1 MRRSLHVA
9 VLDLISRVVASDV
22 DGKLNFEHFA
32 IFVPGDS
39 SVEAKKWRLGV
50 ENHALSHRRRGGDG
64 KGETNWG
71 GRKNGMLSSYRE
83 SANTSQSTGQSV
95 IVREAPLKTVADP
108 LQPSILK
115 LGV

>member
-50 ENHALSHRRRGGDG
+50 ENHALSHRRRAGDG

-71 GRKNGMLSSYRE
+71 GRKDGMLSSYRE
-83 SANTSQSTGQSV
+83 STNTSPSTQIARNAPRV
-95 IVREAPLKTVADP
+95 IIIAKD
-108 LQPSILK
+108 
-115 LGV
+115 